1 VVSQKSGEVSMYK
14 IVAYQILLKM
24 FAPFLMVCLAIS
36 GDEGDERET
45 KRWRSKSGS
54 KEIVAEFVK
63 VEKNKLYWRKSDGS
77 EITTALENLFPKDM
91 EKAMYLAGESDDLK
105 QLEKVQ
111 ATLEAFVASPKVRLD
126 EFLVAHRESERA
138 PYAGLAAA
146 VVVARE
152 LNDAEKAERLI
163 IEVINRIEKIRNYRP
178 ERHTTTL
185 VSAYNNKAIIFMK
198 QKSFAKACVAFTKAL
213 ELSSDSDAAHLIHNA
228 NLVLGWASEK
238 ESMVELA
245 DPVRKKLTMAMQSR
259 IHSTPSPNLTQG
271 RLCYSFNFDVA
282 KGKGVYQAKFNDF
295 AVIEDNCIVCSG
307 DGMIDCRNCKEGVF
321 TYRVT
326 ESIGYDP
333 VRESEIFREVS
344 KERPCDICNR
354 FWSDLKKKG
363 CLPCPHPECNQ
374 GRLGAPNQ
382 RKRR

>member
-1 VVSQKSGEVSMYK
+1 MYK
-14 IVAYQILLKM
+14 LVAFPILLKI
-24 FAPFLMVCLAIS
+24 FTPLLIVCLAIP
-36 GDEGDERET
+36 GDEDYELEI

-63 VEKNKLYWRKSDGS
+63 LEKNKLYLRKPDGTN
-77 EITTALENLFPKDM
+77 ITTVLENLYPKDI
-91 EKAMYLAGESDDLK
+91 EKAMYLAGEADDLK
-105 QLEKVQ
+105 QVETIQKSID
-111 ATLEAFVASPKVRLD
+111 AFVASSKVRLD

-163 IEVINRIEKIRNYRP
+163 AEVINRIEKIRDYRP

-198 QKSFAKACVAFTKAL
+198 QKSFAKACIAFTKAL
-213 ELSSDSDAAHLIHNA
+213 ELSTDSDAAHLIHNA

-245 DPVRKKLTMAMQSR
+245 DPVRKKLTMAIQSR
-259 IHSTPSPNLTQG
+259 GDSIPGRNLTQG
-271 RLCYSFNFDVA
+271 RLCYSFNFDEA

-295 AVIEDNCIVCSG
+295 ALIEDNCIVCAG

-333 VRESEIFREVS
+333 VRESEMFREVS
-344 KERPCDICNR
+344 KERPCDICNP

-363 CLPCPHPECNQ
+363 CLPCPHPECNE
-374 GRLGAPNQ
+374 GRLGAPYQ